1 MRCCMA
7 PKVYL
12 QRRSS
17 GLRTSICSCR
27 MRKRRCPTTAADHI
41 DSCRPTHCE
50 HTFSETRPSGAS
62 SINDFAPYILNVRL
76 CKACQSCS
84 VMVWS
89 LNPAGPI
96 PITLAH
102 DFDNDVLKELS
113 WWCPNQARQGTLK
126 WDCKHSEEFPS
137 CSPANA
143 FCQLTPDRGV
153 FDWASS
159 EGPRLPLH

>member
-1 MRCCMA
+1 MA
-7 PKVYL
+7 PKVCL

-27 MRKRRCPTTAADHI
+27 MRKRRCPMTAADHI

-62 SINDFAPYILNVRL
+62 SINDFAHYILNVRL

-102 DFDNDVLKELS
+102 DFDNDALKELS
-113 WWCPNQARQGTLK
+113 WWCPNQQAGDAKVRLQAFRRIPLTLTGK
-126 WDCKHSEEFPS
+126 C
-137 CSPANA
+137 
-143 FCQLTPDRGV
+143 L
-153 FDWASS
+153 
-159 EGPRLPLH
+159 LPINSKSRRF